1 MDTTELLTGTSSE
14 TVMATNDGEVV
25 RIDVSVKLRE

>member
-1 MDTTELLTGTSSE
+1 MELLAGTSSE
-14 TVMATNDGEVV
+14 TVILSMVTDDGEVV